1 MCTIISVNTRLT
13 HRDARPNP
21 KSQPATVR
29 TTQRWG
35 RPYPIHYV
43 ARLASNERAIWDA
56 TSIRDISLCALALA
70 CDANAS
76 ARACSLRAV
85 NTHRIFLKM
94 NVRVQPSRFKL
105 IKKMGNTLRCSLL
118 KVYLIELLFYICV
131 NVDVINTVRHFPLL
145 CPPPSAGG
153 NDAGGARTCGRRNS
167 APKRWRQNVW
177 KSPQLT
183 TRLFSLDFYLL
194 KDDCKQ
200 NVIKNLLTLL
210 KLC

>member
-105 IKKMGNTLRCSLL
+105 IKKNGKHSALFF
-118 KVYLIELLFYICV
+118 VEGVPELLFYICV

-200 NVIKNLLTLL
+200 NVIKNLLNLL

>member
-85 NTHRIFLKM
+85 NTHRIFKKM

-105 IKKMGNTLRCSLL
+105 IKKWETLCVVLCWRC
-118 KVYLIELLFYICV
+118 
-131 NVDVINTVRHFPLL
+131 TWTPLL
-145 CPPPSAGG
+145 HLRKCRCDQHRPPF
-153 NDAGGARTCGRRNS
+153 S
-167 APKRWRQNVW
+167 APLSSSLSGRKWRRRRANVR
-177 KSPQLT
+177 KKEQCAQTVTSERLKIAT
-183 TRLFSLDFYLL
+183 TDNSS
-194 KDDCKQ
+194 
-200 NVIKNLLTLL
+200 I
-210 KLC
+210 

>member
-76 ARACSLRAV
+76 ARACSPWAV
-85 NTHRIFLKM
+85 NTHRIFKKM

-105 IKKMGNTLRCSLL
+105 IKKNGKHSA
-118 KVYLIELLFYICV
+118 LFFV
-131 NVDVINTVRHFPLL
+131 EGVPDWTPLL
-145 CPPPSAGG
+145 HLRKCRCDQHRPPF
-153 NDAGGARTCGRRNS
+153 S
-167 APKRWRQNVW
+167 APLSSSLSGRKWRRRRANVR
-177 KSPQLT
+177 KKEQCAQTVTSERLKIAT
-183 TRLFSLDFYLL
+183 TDNSS
-194 KDDCKQ
+194 
-200 NVIKNLLTLL
+200 I
-210 KLC
+210 